1 MNRYSQNDEQTYILN
16 YFANHAPGHLLDI
29 GANDGQTL
37 SNSRALIE
45 YKDWSGLLVEPS
57 PTAFNKLNSLYKDND
72 LVECLNV
79 AIANEKG
86 RIEFYDME
94 SHLGNGDTSLLSTAV
109 AAELPKWAAT
119 TEFKKIKVKA
129 VTYAE
134 IVDTYDF
141 ITIDCEGLDLDVLR
155 QIDLKHT
162 QMVCVEHNSV
172 RDVRNA
178 IIDYCGKAG
187 LTKKIYE
194 CMENVIM
201 AR

>member
-1 MNRYSQNDEQTYILN
+1 MTKYSQSDEQVYILN
-16 YFANHAPGHLLDI
+16 YFSNHAPGHLLDI

-57 PTAFNKLNSLYKDND
+57 PTAFKKLNALYMNND
-72 LVECLNV
+72 LIECLNV
-79 AIANEKG
+79 AMATEKG
-86 RIEFYDME
+86 RIEFYDMGD
-94 SHLGNGDTSLLSTAV
+94 HLGKGDTSLLSTAV
-109 AAELPKWAAT
+109 KSETERWGNV
-119 TEFKKIKVKA
+119 EFKKVKVKA
-129 VTYAE
+129 ITYAE
-134 IVDTYDF
+134 IVDAYDF
-141 ITIDCEGLDLDVLR
+141 ITIDCEGLDLAVLM
-155 QIDLKHT
+155 QIDLKNT

-178 IIDYCGKAG
+178 IIDYCSKAG

-194 CMENVIM
+194 CMENVIL

>member
-1 MNRYSQNDEQTYILN
+1 MTKYSQNDEQTYILN
-16 YFANHAPGHLLDI
+16 YFANNAPGHLLDI

-45 YKDWSGLLVEPS
+45 YKEWSGLLVEPS
-57 PTAFNKLNSLYKDND
+57 PTAFKKLSALYKDND

-86 RIEFYDME
+86 KIEFYDME

-109 AAELPKWAAT
+109 VTELPKWAAT

-129 VTYAE
+129 VTYAD

-172 RDVRNA
+172 RDIRNA

-187 LTKKIYE
+187 LIKKIYE

>member
-1 MNRYSQNDEQTYILN
+1 M
-16 YFANHAPGHLLDI
+16 DI

-45 YKDWSGLLVEPS
+45 YYDWSGLLVEPS
-57 PTAFNKLNSLYKDND
+57 PTAFKKLQTLYKDND

-94 SHLGNGDTSLLSTAV
+94 SHLGKGDTSLLSTAV
-109 AAELPKWAAT
+109 VTELPKWAAT

-129 VTYAE
+129 VTYAD
-134 IVDTYDF
+134 IIDTYDF

-172 RDVRNA
+172 REVRNG
-178 IIDYCGKAG
+178 IIDYCSKEG
-187 LTKKIYE
+187 LTNKIYE
-194 CMENVIM
+194 CMENVII

>member
-1 MNRYSQNDEQTYILN
+1 MTKYSQNEEQTYILN

-57 PTAFNKLNSLYKDND
+57 PTAFKKLNSLYKDND

-94 SHLGNGDTSLLSTAV
+94 SHLGKGDTSLLSTAV
-109 AAELPKWAAT
+109 ATELPKWAST

>member
-1 MNRYSQNDEQTYILN
+1 MINYSQNQEQTYILN
-16 YFANHAPGHLLDI
+16 YFVNHAPGHLLDI

-57 PTAFNKLNSLYKDND
+57 PTAFKKLNTLYKDND

-94 SHLGNGDTSLLSTAV
+94 NHLGKGDTSLLSTAV
-109 AAELPKWAAT
+109 ASELPKWAAT

-129 VTYAE
+129 VTYAD
-134 IVDTYDF
+134 IIDTYDF

-162 QMVCVEHNSV
+162 SLVCIEHNSV
-172 RDVRNA
+172 REVRNA
-178 IIDYCGKAG
+178 IIDYCAKAG
-187 LTKKIYE
+187 LTKKVYE

-201 AR
+201 GR